1 MNCAWDQPF
10 AGNRNCPVCGDVRR
24 EPIYLTPTKQAI
36 KCCSA
41 CGMVYAVNSPA
52 VDYATSSIYTCA
64 TTYDGQPEHYRR
76 IVRNVLGYGAISTR
90 FSVLDVG
97 CATGGLIQ
105 AFLDC
110 GFPIVRGISLSRGEV
125 DACRGKGL
133 EAEVCDLADALN
145 ADLVTVS
152 HVLEHV
158 PDVHQFLTDLRRAA
172 CQFVYIEVPN
182 ALRYASCFTSV
193 CAGFNAEHINHFDM
207 LHLTQACTRAGI
219 EVVAQGGYD
228 IPIGGGR
235 VYPAIWV
242 IGRPGHATL
251 SEAVE
256 EYVHVLNG
264 QIQKVL
270 GSLARDME
278 NVSEFA
284 LWGMGQTTDLLLEA
298 GALDADG
305 IAYATDTNPVFHG
318 KRIGDC
324 EVVAPE
330 SFRPPAEVPILVCS
344 QMSQEVIVKRIRDL
358 GLTNKVIVLEGK

>member
-1 MNCAWDQPF
+1 MS
-10 AGNRNCPVCGDVRR
+10 NRPCPVCASLAIGH
-24 EPIYLTPTKQAI
+24 IYTTPTAQII
-36 KCCSA
+36 KSCRA

-52 VDYATSSIYTCA
+52 VDYAASSIYTCA

-76 IVRNVLGYGAISTR
+76 IVRNVLGYGAISTE

-97 CATGGLIQ
+97 CATGGLLQ

-110 GFPIVRGISLSRGEV
+110 GFPIVRGISLSQGEV
-125 DACRGKGL
+125 NACRGKGL
-133 EAEVCDLADALN
+133 EAEVCDLADAFS
-145 ADLVTVS
+145 AGLVTVS

-158 PDVHQFLTDLRRAA
+158 PDVHQFLIDLRRTA

-182 ALRYASCFTSV
+182 ALRYASCFTSI

-207 LHLTQACTRAGI
+207 LHLTQACTWARI
-219 EVVAQGGYD
+219 EVVAQGAYD
-228 IPIGGGR
+228 APTGGGR
-235 VYPAIWV
+235 AYPAIWV

-256 EYVHVLNG
+256 EYGHVLNG

-270 GSLARDME
+270 GSLARDMV

-284 LWGMGQTTDLLLEA
+284 LWGMGQTTDLLLAA
-298 GALDADG
+298 GALDADD
-305 IAYATDTNPVFHG
+305 IVYATDTNPVFHG

-330 SFRPPAEVPILVCS
+330 SFQPPAEVPILVCS
-344 QMSQEVIVKRIRDL
+344 QMSQTAIIARIREL
-358 GLTNKVIVLEGK
+358 GLANRIITLDSGEAPLAND